1 MESFAARA
9 DRRSTGQETMM
20 LSNAVARLLLLGYC
34 AAVFRLFGSDTFA
47 AVLIGVGAGWYC
59 RTSPE
64 ATASRPTRPYVRRA
78 AITPYAGKRQAC
90 RRCFFSA
97 GAFNLKAPERVSE
110 APTPKPL
117 PLGYG
122 EAMLTIGPGRV
133 RASFHQGRSSELQM
147 QRGFAGPCG
156 SPKRRG
162 LEEMTTGR
170 VKFFNDD
177 KGYGFIEPDD
187 GTKDVFVHIM
197 SISDASL
204 DDAKIGGKLSGSVSA
219 MGGRKRLM

>member
-1 MESFAARA
+1 
-9 DRRSTGQETMM
+9 MM

-34 AAVFRLFGSDTFA
+34 AAVFLLFGSDTFA
-47 AVLIGVGAGWYC
+47 AVLIGVGAGWHC
-59 RTSPE
+59 RTSPKPL
-64 ATASRPTRPYVRRA
+64 RRHGPTRPYVGRA
-78 AITPYAGKRQAC
+78 AITPYAGKRQPAGVV
-90 RRCFFSA
+90 FLA

-133 RASFHQGRSSELQM
+133 KGSFHQGRCSELQM

-204 DDAKIGGKLSGSVSA
+204 DDLMSGSVSA